1 MSKAN
6 YTPPSLTGKPVKAL
20 VPPGKCQF
28 TVDFTS
34 VNLLER
40 VSVSPTSSVLRFELP
55 DKSAPL
61 NLSTCACV
69 LAKKT
74 IKNDNGEVENVIRP
88 YTPISTNALTG
99 CFDLLVKDYG
109 GEAKMSKA
117 LCEMKIG
124 EALEFKHIE
133 FNVKIQAPFKSKKI
147 AMLVGGTGITPM
159 IQALHAI
166 LGAGEEKQ
174 DVIMLYGSKVSEDI
188 LGKEMLDVWVKD
200 YSDRFEVVHIL
211 SHEPE
216 DSQWDGQRGFIDK
229 ERIDKYLPDPS
240 VGDDLLIFVCG
251 PPPMYDALC
260 GPRNEKSLTGLL
272 ANLGFKKEQV
282 YKF

>member
-1 MSKAN
+1 
-6 YTPPSLTGKPVKAL
+6 
-20 VPPGKCQF
+20 
-28 TVDFTS
+28 
-34 VNLLER
+34 
-40 VSVSPTSSVLRFELP
+40 
-55 DKSAPL
+55 
-61 NLSTCACV
+61 
-69 LAKKT
+69 
-74 IKNDNGEVENVIRP
+74 
-88 YTPISTNALTG
+88 
-99 CFDLLVKDYG
+99 
-109 GEAKMSKA
+109 
-117 LCEMKIG
+117 
-124 EALEFKHIE
+124 
-133 FNVKIQAPFKSKKI
+133 
-147 AMLVGGTGITPM
+147 
-159 IQALHAI
+159 
-166 LGAGEEKQ
+166 
-174 DVIMLYGSKVSEDI
+174 
-188 LGKEMLDVWVKD
+188 MLDVWVKD